1 MLVYTRHFIWN
12 AASVVTKIATLAASD
27 NTFLNVTCL
36 IREDIT

>member
-12 AASVVTKIATLAASD
+12 AASVVPKIAKLAASA
-27 NTFLNVTCL
+27 NAFLNVTCL